1 MLFNKEING
10 EPIGDQEI
18 HRILGFNFA
27 SLEFSKLETFIMMD
41 KRRIKSLIGAI
52 YDVAQTRYNDNGYAP
67 ELNSDNPLDQLVHH
81 IQACHGFK
89 AYLEFAK
96 NNDLSHGSNGRR
108 IMIGTDEKPAFE
120 WMIEA
125 DNRALLRKAYDAMD
139 ALLFFL
145 EENAGTTGFTSWKD
159 SEERKRLRGLMVSNV
174 QQFESVF
181 SIDSSLRFFMLIRP
195 FMAEIE
201 RNTIRTILGESR
213 FDTLITKLKNATTL
227 EANGIKIVELATP
240 VIVYY
245 TLEQAMIKLANDEL
259 PETILK
265 SYMTDSANR
274 KEALRLKKDQM
285 VVFRNEAQRL
295 QLDLEAF
302 VRQLDA
308 VENDFSVL
316 PLNDEANKFFMA

>member
-1 MLFNKEING
+1 MLFNKEIDG
-10 EPIGDQEI
+10 EPIGNQEI
-18 HRILGFNFA
+18 HRILGFNSA

-52 YDVAQTRYNDNGYAP
+52 YDVAQTRYNHNDYAP

-81 IQACHGFK
+81 IQACHAFK
-89 AYLEFAK
+89 GYLEFAK

-108 IMIGTDEKPAFE
+108 IMVGTDEKPAFE

-145 EENAGTTGFTSWKD
+145 EEKAGIDGFTSWKD
-159 SEERKRLRGLMVSNV
+159 SEERKRLRGLIVANV
-174 QQFESVF
+174 AQFETVF

-195 FMAEIE
+195 FMADIE
-201 RNTIRTILGESR
+201 RSTIRAIIGDAR
-213 FDTLITKLKNATTL
+213 FEALITKLKNASAL
-227 EANGIKIVELATP
+227 EASEAKIVELAAP

-245 TLEQAMIKLANDEL
+245 TLEQAMLKLANDEL

-265 SYMTDSANR
+265 SYMTDIQNR
-274 KEALRLKKDQM
+274 REFEKLKSNQKK
-285 VVFRNEAQRL
+285 VFQCEGERL
-295 QLDLEAF
+295 QLDLEAYI
-302 VRQLDA
+302 RQLDA
-308 VENDFSVL
+308 VENNFSVL
-316 PLNDEANKFFMA
+316 PLNDQDNKFFMA